1 MKCIVQFSGGKDS
14 LATLLWAVEHYGKK
28 VIAVFCDTQWEH
40 DLTYVHVQEVIDSLG
55 IQLVTLTGT
64 GSFLEVAKKKNR
76 FPSTKA
82 RFCTEELK
90 VKPFIDWILANPDD
104 MIIIQGIRK
113 DESAARSKMQDQCTF
128 FRYYFEPY
136 KVDGNGRNR
145 FHTYRSKEVKAFC
158 EKYAQ
163 DVFRPIFEWNAA
175 QVFDFIASKGFTPN
189 PLYKMGFK
197 RVGCFPCI
205 MCTHQELKEI
215 AAAFPETLQRLVDAE
230 QEVGRSFFPPE
241 YIPKH
246 QCANGSH
253 PTIAEAVNYVGREK
267 TLPLF
272 ESKSCKSFY
281 SLCE

>member
-14 LATLLWAVEHYGKK
+14 LAALLWAVEHYGKG

-40 DLTYVHVQEVIDSLG
+40 EFTYQHVADVIESLG
-55 IQLVTLTGT
+55 VRLVTLTGKE
-64 GSFLEVAKKKNR
+64 SFIGLAKKKQR

-90 VKPFIDWILANPDD
+90 VKPFIDWVLDQQDD
-104 MIIIQGIRK
+104 LIIIQGIRK
-113 DESAARSKMQDQCTF
+113 DESAARGKMQDQCTF

-136 KVDGNGRNR
+136 KTDKNGRNR
-145 FHTYRSKEVKAFC
+145 FHSYRSKEVKAFC
-158 EKYAQ
+158 KAYAQ

-175 QVFDFIASKGFTPN
+175 QVFDYIASKGFTPN
-189 PLYKMGFK
+189 PLYKLGFK

-215 AAAFPETLQRLVDAE
+215 SSAFPETVQRLRNAE
-230 QEVGRSFFPPE
+230 SLVGRSFFPPE

-253 PTIAEAVNYVGREK
+253 PTISEAINYVAREK
-267 TLPLF
+267 TLELF
-272 ESKSCKSFY
+272 EAKTCKSFY